1 MKGNAGKATLHIT
14 IALVAGIAVGLIFYY
29 IQQNNYSE
37 FLDKVVINGFFA
49 VIGGMFSNAIRLMV
63 VPLVFVSI
71 TLGAASMVDLRKF
84 GRVGLKTVG
93 FYTGTTIIA
102 LIIAIII
109 SLVVQPGAG
118 FDMATAG
125 VDTATYIPPEPVSFT
140 ETITNIVP
148 TNPFQALVEGNML
161 QIIFLGIFTG
171 ITMAILGDKVKT
183 LRKILDELEELIIL
197 IVTLIMKTAPY
208 GVFALLVVTFSSLGG
223 DVIFSLISYVAC
235 VMGGCI
241 IQLFI
246 VYSILLII
254 FGKVNP
260 IKFFKKMVPIWAV
273 AFSTSSSSAT
283 LPVTMEVAE
292 EEMGVDNQIASLT
305 LPLGATIN
313 MDATAIMQATA
324 IIFTAQAVGMDMA
337 LADLILIVVVCTLAS
352 IGTAGVPSA
361 GIVVLAMIFPMFG
374 LPVEMLAIILSVD
387 RLIDMFRTVV
397 NVSGDVA
404 CSICIAKSEDN
415 FNKDIF
421 DRQKTLESPSLS
433 TI

>member
-260 IKFFKKMVPIWAV
+260 IKFFKKMVPI
-273 AFSTSSSSAT
+273 
-283 LPVTMEVAE
+283 
-292 EEMGVDNQIASLT
+292 
-305 LPLGATIN
+305 
-313 MDATAIMQATA
+313 
-324 IIFTAQAVGMDMA
+324 
-337 LADLILIVVVCTLAS
+337 
-352 IGTAGVPSA
+352 
-361 GIVVLAMIFPMFG
+361 
-374 LPVEMLAIILSVD
+374 
-387 RLIDMFRTVV
+387 
-397 NVSGDVA
+397 
-404 CSICIAKSEDN
+404 
-415 FNKDIF
+415 
-421 DRQKTLESPSLS
+421 
-433 TI
+433 